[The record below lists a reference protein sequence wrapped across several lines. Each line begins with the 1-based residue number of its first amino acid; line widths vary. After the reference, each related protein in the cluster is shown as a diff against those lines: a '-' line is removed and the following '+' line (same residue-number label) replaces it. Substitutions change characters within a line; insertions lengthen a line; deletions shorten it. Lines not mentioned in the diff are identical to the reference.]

1 MNFKNLTYKQKN
13 KYLLVAS
20 ILFLLFAYNFVIRK
34 TIDLYF
40 VNQSLHTK
48 ITEGLNAPER
58 KKNLEGRLEQFNNS
72 LNRYLTD
79 STRKREN
86 ILSLVSE
93 FCHKNQLILKEF
105 PEPIIH
111 YDKDFE
117 IETNIVMV
125 EGGYINLL
133 KLVYELEQNQSIAR
147 PTSVN
152 FEKKFDHKRKKDV
165 LTLTMYLQNIRMTG
179 HEKIL

>member
-13 KYLLVAS
+13 RYLLIAS

-34 TIDLYF
+34 TVDLYF

-48 ITEGLNAPER
+48 ITDGLNAPER
-58 KKNLEGRLEQFNNS
+58 KRDLENRLDQFNNS
-72 LNRYLTD
+72 LNKYLTD
-79 STRKREN
+79 SISKREN
-86 ILSLVSE
+86 ILSIVSE

-105 PEPIIH
+105 PEPILH

-117 IETNIVMV
+117 IETNIVIA

-152 FEKKFDHKRKKDV
+152 FEKKFDHKRKKEV
-165 LTLTMYLQNIRMTG
+165 LTLTMYLQNIRMTN
-179 HEKIL
+179 EKIL